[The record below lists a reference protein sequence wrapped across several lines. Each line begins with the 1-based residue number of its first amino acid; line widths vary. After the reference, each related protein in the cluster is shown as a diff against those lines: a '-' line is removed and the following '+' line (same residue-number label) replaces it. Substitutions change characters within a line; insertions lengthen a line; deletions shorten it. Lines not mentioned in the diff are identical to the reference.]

1 MCSNRN
7 RIGWKIGPRF
17 LQPISIIPTFGHLYS
32 FSISCLDFGT
42 TLFASNRFTRFCS
55 NVLDRKLSKIFVFYS
70 AKRKTWNLEWTEFLC
85 EVSSL
90 VIHTVVKNEHKF
102 WPGYFW
108 PIKVIERLNKGHTT
122 LAFSLLSK
130 FQVFEFASNCSE
142 EHLQELIFSLK
153 SGFFALSGDN
163 SGENNLDFDLPD
175 SNDSTDLV
183 KAILAKQT
191 CDIIRARPEE
201 SARDILQTLLQI
213 SSVGDGVNA
222 VWDRIK
228 EAFVGKLKI
237 LLKLR
242 RVLF

>member
-1 MCSNRN
+1 MNSCEFFIRSSVSCGSYCSQKWAHF
-7 RIGWKIGPRF
+7 GWP
-17 LQPISIIPTFGHLYS
+17 
-32 FSISCLDFGT
+32 
-42 TLFASNRFTRFCS
+42 
-55 NVLDRKLSKIFVFYS
+55 
-70 AKRKTWNLEWTEFLC
+70 
-85 EVSSL
+85 
-90 VIHTVVKNEHKF
+90 

-130 FQVFEFASNCSE
+130 FQVFEFASSCSE

-228 EAFVGKLKI
+228 EAFVGKI

-242 RVLF
+242 RVLL